1 LLAPISDERADVVI
15 LEGTQVVEN
24 GALDAGIRLLSIG
37 RANRM
42 VVVLHQP
49 SREGQVFAL
58 QEKYAELILNELQ
71 HLGLDIEKV
80 QVISTP
86 IDGHPIT
93 LTEARFV
100 VARLSQNGV
109 RSAILLSKAFH
120 ARRSFGAYSQ
130 EGARVGLRV
139 VPYSYFIEYDRNY
152 WWQGAE
158 GVSDFV
164 TESFKLAYYLIN
176 GYVSIESL
184 W

>member
-1 LLAPISDERADVVI
+1 LI
-15 LEGTQVVEN
+15 LEGTQVVKN
-24 GALDAGIRLLSIG
+24 GVLKAGMRLLSDG
-37 RANRM
+37 KAKSM
-42 VVVLHQP
+42 VVVLHHPQK
-49 SREGQVFAL
+49 EKQVFAL
-58 QEKYAELILNELQ
+58 EGRYTQLIMNELED
-71 HLGLDIEKV
+71 LGLEKEKV

-109 RSAILLSKAFH
+109 RSAILLSEGFH

-176 GYVSIESL
+176 GYVSIGSL